1 MSLSAE
7 LRHTVVRGRMIK
19 VSVLYP
25 NGPGATFDMKY
36 YLTSHMPMVK
46 QRIGAAVKGQAVE
59 EGLGG
64 VAPGSPPTYLAMGH
78 LFFESLDAFQ
88 LAFAAHGGP
97 IVADV
102 PNYTNTQ
109 PIIQVN
115 EVRM

>member
-1 MSLSAE
+1 
-7 LRHTVVRGRMIK
+7 MIK
-19 VSVLYP
+19 ISVLYP

-36 YLTSHMPMVK
+36 YLGM
-46 QRIGAAVKGQAVE
+46 AVE

-64 VAPGSPPTYLAMGH
+64 VEPGSPPKYLAMGH
-78 LFFESLDAFQ
+78 LFFESLEAFQ
-88 LAFAAHGGP
+88 LAFATHGGP

-109 PIIQVN
+109 PVIQVN

>member
-1 MSLSAE
+1 MAE
-7 LRHTVVRGRMIK
+7 IGLCTVTFERHRPK
-19 VSVLYP
+19 WP
-25 NGPGATFDMKY
+25 
-36 YLTSHMPMVK
+36 
-46 QRIGAAVKGQAVE
+46 
-59 EGLGG
+59 
-64 VAPGSPPTYLAMGH
+64 APPKYLAIGH

-88 LAFAAHGGP
+88 LAFATHGGP

>member
-1 MSLSAE
+1 
-7 LRHTVVRGRMIK
+7 MIK

-25 NGPGATFDMKY
+25 NGPRATFDMQY
-36 YLTSHMPMVK
+36 YLSSHMPMVK
-46 QRIGAAVKGQAVE
+46 QRIGAAVKGQAVD

-64 VAPGSPPTYLAMGH
+64 AQPGAPPKYLAIGH

-88 LAFAAHGGP
+88 LAFATHGGP